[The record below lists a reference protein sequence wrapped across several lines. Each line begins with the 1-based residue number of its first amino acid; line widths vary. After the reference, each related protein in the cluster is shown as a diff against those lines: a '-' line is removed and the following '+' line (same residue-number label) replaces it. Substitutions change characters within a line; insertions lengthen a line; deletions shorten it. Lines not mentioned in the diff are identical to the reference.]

1 MRDELLNETL
11 FFGLDHARSAVAR
24 WIADYNATRPHSAI
38 GYLTPAAYAA
48 KLIAVGDR
56 LLETETLRRSPIATS
71 AQPRQF
77 QPAALVSGG

>member
-24 WIADYNATRPHSAI
+24 WVADYNATRPHSAI